1 MQPPNAFTFIKR
13 LKAKYDIMNYLH
25 DLTVIFLLYKRIY
38 IYLYIYKYIY
48 YIYTLHIY
56 LCIDS

>member
-1 MQPPNAFTFIKR
+1 MQPAYAFTFSKR

-25 DLTVIFLLYKRIY
+25 DLTVIFLLYKGIY
-38 IYLYIYKYIY
+38 IYLYIYIYIY

-56 LCIDS
+56 IYMYR

>member
-1 MQPPNAFTFIKR
+1 MQPAYAFTFSKR

-25 DLTVIFLLYKRIY
+25 DLTVIFLLYKGIY
-38 IYLYIYKYIY
+38 IYLYIYIY

-56 LCIDS
+56 IYICIDR

>member
-1 MQPPNAFTFIKR
+1 MQPANAFTFSKR

-38 IYLYIYKYIY
+38 IYLYIR
-48 YIYTLHIY
+48 TLHIY
-56 LCIDS
+56 MYV